1 MARNIAV
8 EAGNEY
14 ESSVN
19 GNTYTV
25 QRVEGQKVQ
34 LASPQTG
41 ASWHSIEKV
50 EDDIENGV
58 LN

>member
-1 MARNIAV
+1 MARSTEV

-14 ESSVN
+14 ESTHN

-25 QRVEGQKVQ
+25 QRIEGNKVQ

-41 ASWHSIEKV
+41 ASWHSLDKV
-50 EDDIENGV
+50 KDDIENGV

>member
-1 MARNIAV
+1 MARSTEV
-8 EAGNEY
+8 EVGNEY
-14 ESSVN
+14 ESSHN

-41 ASWHSIEKV
+41 ASWHSLEKV
-50 EDDIENGV
+50 KVDIRNGV